1 MIRKAGRKKNMT
13 KEDKIKILAPIIES
27 ACINNPVSFN
37 DIVLPSVKTPAAIKA
52 RREIIHAAYIK
63 GLSFASIGKA
73 LNMHKATAA
82 RHCTIAE
89 QSNKIN

>member
-1 MIRKAGRKKNMT
+1 MT
-13 KEDKIKILAPIIES
+13 KEEKIKILEPIIQN

-37 DIVLPSVKTPAAIKA
+37 DIVLPSVKTPEAIKA
-52 RREIIHAAYIK
+52 RQEIIYAAYCQ
-63 GLSFASIGKA
+63 GLSFVAIGKA